1 MNRQIGRSITQ
12 SVQEYF
18 RGIAGGLLFSLPL
31 LYTMEVWW
39 AGFTTHP
46 LRLLIYILATFTL
59 LLGYNR
65 YSGLRCD
72 ASPLEVAIDSIEE
85 MGLGLLIAV
94 FVLWLLGQITSD
106 MALNEIVGKITV
118 EAMTVAIGVSV
129 GTAQL
134 GESEGEQDDTGMDDD
149 APQPGSSVPFLTEN
163 DSNFGGQVT
172 IALCGAVLFAA
183 NVAPTEEIIMI
194 ATEIDSRRILGF
206 VFLSML
212 LGALILFY
220 SDFTGTQ
227 RFNKER
233 SIKTVI
239 FGTIVTY
246 AIALVTSAAILWFF
260 GRFDGIAPIACLAQ
274 TVVLGL
280 AATLGAS
287 AGRLL
292 LQH

>member
-1 MNRQIGRSITQ
+1 
-12 SVQEYF
+12 
-18 RGIAGGLLFSLPL
+18 
-31 LYTMEVWW
+31 
-39 AGFTTHP
+39 
-46 LRLLIYILATFTL
+46 
-59 LLGYNR
+59 
-65 YSGLRCD
+65 
-72 ASPLEVAIDSIEE
+72 